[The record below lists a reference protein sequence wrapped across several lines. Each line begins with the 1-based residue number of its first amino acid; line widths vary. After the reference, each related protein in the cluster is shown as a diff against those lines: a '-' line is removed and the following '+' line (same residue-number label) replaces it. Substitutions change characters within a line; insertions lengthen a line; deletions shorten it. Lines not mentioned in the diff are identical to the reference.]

1 MEENAVALGNAAGTR
16 PDGAVGV
23 SLARVIDRAGLQILE
38 LSARGGQV
46 TAIRVS
52 SEAYEAIAQ
61 ARAREVANG
70 YPLLL
75 LDLEL
80 IADPDLP
87 IEDPVVLVG

>member
-1 MEENAVALGNAAGTR
+1 MEENPVDIRPEAAV
-16 PDGAVGV
+16 DV

-38 LSARGGQV
+38 LSARGERV

-52 SEAYEAIAQ
+52 PEAYEAIAQ

-80 IADPDLP
+80 IADSDLP
-87 IEDPVVLVG
+87 IEDPVVLAG